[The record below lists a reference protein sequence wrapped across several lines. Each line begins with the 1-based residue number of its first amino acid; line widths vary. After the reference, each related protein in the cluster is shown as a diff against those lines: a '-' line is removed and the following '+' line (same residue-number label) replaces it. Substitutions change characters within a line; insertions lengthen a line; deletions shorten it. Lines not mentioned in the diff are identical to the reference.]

1 MLIAKRILQ
10 AERLRR
16 VPPHFSWIDHR
27 LVRADYLR
35 RADAKAWAL
44 YLVLVTVGDEQ
55 GLSYYGDGT
64 LGRMLSLT
72 DAEVISEDNLALLRE
87 RGAHYLVG
95 TSAMPALPF
104 GTGTSTSAGWAAA
117 LTVAVN
123 RAACFQRARLCREMP
138 SCRATSFALRPLSAL
153 LTRRIRPPSHNNLG
167 AAA

>member
-27 LVRADYLR
+27 LVRADYLC

-64 LGRMLSLT
+64 LGRLLSLT
-72 DAEVISEDNLALLRE
+72 EAEV
-87 RGAHYLVG
+87 
-95 TSAMPALPF
+95 
-104 GTGTSTSAGWAAA
+104 AAA
-117 LTVAVN
+117 RGQLATAGVIAYEKPLYQV
-123 RAACFQRARLCREMP
+123 LSLEPGERETP
-138 SCRATSFALRPLSAL
+138 APVGREGVR
-153 LTRRIRPPSHNNLG
+153 
-167 AAA
+167 

>member
-44 YLVLVTVGDEQ
+44 YLVLITVGDEH

-64 LGRMLSLT
+64 LGRMLALT
-72 DAEVISEDNLALLRE
+72 DAEV
-87 RGAHYLVG
+87 
-95 TSAMPALPF
+95 
-104 GTGTSTSAGWAAA
+104 AAA
-117 LTVAVN
+117 RTQLVAAGVL
-123 RAACFQRARLCREMP
+123 AHEKPLYQVLSLKTP
-138 SCRATSFALRPLSAL
+138 SASPAPSAHSAPPPSAPPARATREE
-153 LTRRIRPPSHNNLG
+153 RR
-167 AAA
+167 

>member
-44 YLVLVTVGDEQ
+44 YLVLVTVGDEH

-72 DAEVISEDNLALLRE
+72 DAEVAAARAQLVAAGVLAHETPLYQVLSLP
-87 RGAHYLVG
+87 AHPAQ
-95 TSAMPALPF
+95 SALP
-104 GTGTSTSAGWAAA
+104 A
-117 LTVAVN
+117 
-123 RAACFQRARLCREMP
+123 P
-138 SCRATSFALRPLSAL
+138 SPQPVRATREE
-153 LTRRIRPPSHNNLG
+153 RR
-167 AAA
+167 